1 MVEMVKT
8 IYKRLT
14 RMAHH
19 TGNAMGI
26 WQRQFVLASGKTTL

>member
-8 IYKRLT
+8 IYKRLKI
-14 RMAHH
+14 MAHH

-26 WQRQFVLASGKTTL
+26 WQRPFVLASGKTPL